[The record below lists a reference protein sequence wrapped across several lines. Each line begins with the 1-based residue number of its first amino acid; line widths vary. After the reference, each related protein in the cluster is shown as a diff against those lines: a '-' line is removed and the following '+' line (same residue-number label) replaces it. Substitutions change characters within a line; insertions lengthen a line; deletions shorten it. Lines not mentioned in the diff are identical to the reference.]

1 MEENKT
7 FKPTTEWMKEKYDEM
22 NQMLF
27 DGELQQCDLSIF
39 TKGNGAEGRTLGF
52 FMIKGQNIKV
62 CTGTRKIFKNDYF
75 NGNIYINKNNFYD
88 LCKPLISLNGNYSG
102 TENAFVATLVH
113 EMCHYYTYMNGYAPK
128 QGHGPE
134 FRRIGECV
142 SIKSN
147 GLFTIQRLAT
157 AEEMKNFTLNDEM
170 RQKKEKRKENK
181 LSKLI
186 AVIVYKKNGQV
197 RLTTTTDKTLV
208 DAITLNYK
216 SNDINK
222 IIVTKDP
229 IFIERIFELGYNKNL
244 RSWRYWDVTD
254 KLFLNILDRNIMKTE
269 YINPMVKENN
279 YKTKKIIKEIIDN
292 FISNKLNKEDVIEIN
307 PNMNLGLESPLEM
320 Q

>member
-1 MEENKT
+1 MEENRT
-7 FKPTTEWMKEKYDEM
+7 FKPTTEWMKNKYDEM

-39 TKGNGAEGRTLGF
+39 TKGSGAEGRTLGF
-52 FMIKGQNIKV
+52 FMIKGQNIRV
-62 CTGTRKIFKNDYF
+62 SRETRKIFKNDYF

-102 TENAFVATLVH
+102 TENAFLATLVH

-134 FRRIGECV
+134 FRRIGEYV

-197 RLTTTTDKTLV
+197 RLTTTTDKTLI
-208 DAITLNYK
+208 DAITLHYK

-279 YKTKKIIKEIIDN
+279 YKTKKIIKEIVDN